1 MKKLFTLFFIMFL
14 AIGCGSVKMIE
25 GTSIEDTTE
34 NRDIISFM
42 NKYNENLIAKNS
54 DTLFSMASKEYY
66 DNGGT
71 ATSSKDDFGYTQL
84 KELLNSRFEKVAE
97 IQQKIKI
104 VKIFKVD
111 EKIFVDY
118 EYDAKFRIQNEW
130 SAKKDINQMVLEKTD
145 NGYKIL
151 KGM

>member
-1 MKKLFTLFFIMFL
+1 MKKISIFFLIILFFI
-14 AIGCGSVKMIE
+14 GCSSVKMID

-42 NKYNENLIAKNS
+42 NKYNENLISKNS
-54 DTLFSMASKEYY
+54 DALFAMASKDYY

-71 ATSSKDDFGYTQL
+71 ATTSKDDFAYTQL

-97 IQQKIKI
+97 IQQTIKI
-104 VKIFKVD
+104 TRVLKV
-111 EKIFVDY
+111 EKQIFVDY
-118 EYDAKFRIQNEW
+118 EYNAKFRIQNEW
-130 SAKKDINQMVLEKTD
+130 TPKKDINQMVLVKTAD
-145 NGYKIL
+145 GYQII